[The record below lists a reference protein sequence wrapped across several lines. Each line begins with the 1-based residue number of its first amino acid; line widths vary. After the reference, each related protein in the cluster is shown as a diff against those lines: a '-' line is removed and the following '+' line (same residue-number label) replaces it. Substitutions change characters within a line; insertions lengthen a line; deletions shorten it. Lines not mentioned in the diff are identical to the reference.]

1 MRECTW
7 LFLFILSSVPIQIP
21 YVMFAYGVWI
31 FIILHTL
38 LYFIFFCAINFSL
51 TLGIL
56 VFDSHCSCD
65 FHTPRVFYS
74 FLPCCPLPLKRVLLI
89 ACLRSLLCQSSIIV
103 RYIYIHTLYSR
114 TTILPPVLHVCAML
128 AYFEWFSFNAIQ
140 FFCSIWCCSISQRHP
155 WPFVT
160 DDGNG

>member
-1 MRECTW
+1 MVISFYSVICSHPNSICNVCLW
-7 LFLFILSSVPIQIP
+7 SLNFYYPSYIALF
-21 YVMFAYGVWI
+21 
-31 FIILHTL
+31 
-38 LYFIFFCAINFSL
+38 YFIFFAINFSL

-65 FHTPRVFYS
+65 FHTPLVFYS
-74 FLPCCPLPLKRVLLI
+74 FLPCCPLPLKHVLLI

-128 AYFEWFSFNAIQ
+128 AYFE
-140 FFCSIWCCSISQRHP
+140 
-155 WPFVT
+155 
-160 DDGNG
+160 

>member
-21 YVMFAYGVWI
+21 YVHCNVCLWSLNFYYPSYIAL
-31 FIILHTL
+31 F
-38 LYFIFFCAINFSL
+38 YFIFFAINFSL

-65 FHTPRVFYS
+65 FHTPLVFYS

-103 RYIYIHTLYSR
+103 RYIYIHCTVG
-114 TTILPPVLHVCAML
+114 PP
-128 AYFEWFSFNAIQ
+128 FFPQ
-140 FFCSIWCCSISQRHP
+140 FYM
-155 WPFVT
+155 FVPC
-160 DDGNG
+160 